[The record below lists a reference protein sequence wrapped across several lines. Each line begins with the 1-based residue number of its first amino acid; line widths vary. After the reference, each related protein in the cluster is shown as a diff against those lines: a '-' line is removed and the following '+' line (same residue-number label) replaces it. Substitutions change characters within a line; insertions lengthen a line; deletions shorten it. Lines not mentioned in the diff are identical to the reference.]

1 MIIFVFYIFIQMM
14 KKTFLVIIIFA
25 SLIACNKSTPEQIKT
40 PSENTEK
47 MIPEKTTASTFGLD
61 ALNEK
66 LKSIDGKTVSLKE
79 VLNQHKGK
87 PILIDVWASWC
98 PDCIEGMPKL
108 HELQKQYDLVYL
120 FLSYDK
126 TEEAWKEGIEK
137 HKTIGENFLIQSAWK
152 DGDFRKA
159 IELDWIPRYILVDQE
174 GNIAHFRAIEADD
187 IELITKIKSLTK

>member
-79 VLNQHKGK
+79 VLNQHKRK

>member
-1 MIIFVFYIFIQMM
+1 M
-14 KKTFLVIIIFA
+14 KKTLFAITLFA
-25 SLIACNKSTPEQIKT
+25 SLFACKKSAELQIKT
-40 PSENTEK
+40 PTENTEE
-47 MIPEKTTASTFGLD
+47 MIPDKTTTSAFGRD

-66 LKSIDGKTVSLKE
+66 LKTTDGKTVSLKE
-79 VLNQHKGK
+79 VLDQYKGK

-108 HELQKQYDLVYL
+108 HELQKEYELVYL

-137 HKTIGENFLIQSAWK
+137 YKTIGQNYLIQSAWK

-159 IELDWIPRYILVDQE
+159 IELDWIPRYILVDQQ

-187 IELITKIKSLTK
+187 TELITKIKALIK

>member
-1 MIIFVFYIFIQMM
+1 MM